1 MNILHPILAGTL
13 LAMAT
18 TLAQA
23 MPILPEPESGS
34 TSITSTGSTFT
45 YALALPGVTSVT
57 SEPLLLSL
65 AFAVSRNAAAQNDTI
80 SLYVDGKLLASG
92 KASAFSVTNL
102 DVSDFVNLATGT
114 LTFQLFRDV
123 SVGGGNIKLSS
134 STLTGP
140 GTAASSVPGFASLTP
155 EVEIKVV
162 PEPGTLAL
170 FGFGLLGVAALRRRR
185 KGLAATV

>member
-1 MNILHPILAGTL
+1 MHPILAGTL

-65 AFAVSRNAAAQNDTI
+65 AFAVSQNAAAQNDTI
-80 SLYVDGKLLASG
+80 SLYADGKLLASG

-114 LTFQLFRDV
+114 LTFQLFRGV
-123 SVGGGNIKLSS
+123 SFGGGNIKLNS
-134 STLTGP
+134 STLTGT
-140 GTAASSVPGFASLTP
+140 GTGARSVPGFASLAP
-155 EVEIKVV
+155 EVEIRVV

-185 KGLAATV
+185 KGLAATA

>member
-1 MNILHPILAGTL
+1 VNIMHPILAGTL

-23 MPILPEPESGS
+23 MPMLPEPESGS

-57 SEPLLLSL
+57 SEPVLLSL
-65 AFAVSRNAAAQNDTI
+65 AFAVSQNAAAQNDTI
-80 SLYVDGKLLASG
+80 SLYADGKLLASG

-114 LTFQLFRDV
+114 LTFQLFRGV
-123 SVGGGNIKLSS
+123 SFGGGNIKLNS
-134 STLTGP
+134 STLTGT
-140 GTAASSVPGFASLTP
+140 GTGARSVPGFASLAP
-155 EVEIKVV
+155 EVEIRVV

-185 KGLAATV
+185 KGLAATA

>member
-1 MNILHPILAGTL
+1 VNIMHPILAGTL

-65 AFAVSRNAAAQNDTI
+65 AFAVSQNAAAQNDTI
-80 SLYVDGKLLASG
+80 SLYADGKLLASG

-114 LTFQLFRDV
+114 LTFQLFRGV
-123 SVGGGNIKLSS
+123 SFGGGNIKLNS
-134 STLTGP
+134 STLTGT
-140 GTAASSVPGFASLTP
+140 GTGARSVPGFASLAP
-155 EVEIKVV
+155 EVEIRVV

-185 KGLAATV
+185 KGLAATA